1 MEQPQP
7 TPQHE
12 WIRQLIGTWTFESVC
27 DGGPEGPSMTI
38 PGRETVRAIG
48 DYWIVAEARGA
59 MPDGGE
65 MTSVMT
71 LGYDPAKGKFV
82 GSWTGS
88 PMTAMFVY
96 EGDLQGDGV
105 TLPLDTEGPGMM
117 DPSVLTRYQD
127 VIEIHQDGRRYL
139 HSQMLGED
147 GGWVRFMTA
156 TYTRTGG

>member
-1 MEQPQP
+1 MAQPKA
-7 TPQHE
+7 TVQHE

-27 DGGPEGPSMTI
+27 DGGPDSPEMKIS
-38 PGRETVRAIG
+38 GRETVRALG
-48 DYWIVAEARGA
+48 DYWIVAEASGD
-59 MPDGGE
+59 MPEGGE
-65 MTSVMT
+65 MLSVMT
-71 LGYDPAKGKFV
+71 LGFDTQKGMFV

-96 EGDLQGDGV
+96 EGELASDGV

-117 DPSVLTRYQD
+117 DPSVLTKYQD
-127 VIEIHQDGRRYL
+127 VMEIHPDGRRLL

-147 GGWVRFMTA
+147 GAWVRFMTA